1 MPRKGNSGR
10 KKGATSCIRVSLT
23 QLTSLLS
30 SKATVLVNK
39 RWAEQVGVSVRYEA
53 VSMEGERVYA
63 TTENVNA
70 DSQLVD
76 VQVNDLAEEKEAAAQ
91 IKSVDLSEE
100 SDEVID
106 W

>member
-23 QLTSLLS
+23 QLTALLS
-30 SKATVLVNK
+30 SKATVVVNT

>member
-23 QLTSLLS
+23 QLTALLS
-30 SKATVLVNK
+30 DKATVLVNK